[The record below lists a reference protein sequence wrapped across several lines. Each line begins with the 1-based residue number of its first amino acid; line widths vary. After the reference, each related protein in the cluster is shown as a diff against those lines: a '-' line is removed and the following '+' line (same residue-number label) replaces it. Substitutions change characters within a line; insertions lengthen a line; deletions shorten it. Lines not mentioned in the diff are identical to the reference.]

1 MNGSPYLTPPPQ
13 LYLLFVRP
21 LRKPASD
28 VINLNVDP
36 GGSALIAR
44 LTNGSAASFRSA
56 SQSFFLMLGINVFG
70 SNDGTDANA
79 KTFPLFGS
87 ITTAPARLTAR
98 NASSVIAWIRASMVR
113 KTFAPC
119 FGGSSFKTP

>member
-21 LRKPASD
+21 LRSPASD
-28 VINLNVDP
+28 VISLNVDP

-44 LTNGSAASFRSA
+44 LTNGSASSLRSA
-56 SQSFFLMLGINVFG
+56 CQSFALMLGINAFG
-70 SNDGTDANA
+70 SNDGTDAIA
-79 KTFPLFGS
+79 RIFPLFGS

-98 NASSVIAWIRASMVR
+98 NASSAIA
-113 KTFAPC
+113 
-119 FGGSSFKTP
+119 